1 MMPYSAPS
9 SAALMV
15 CRGGICHTTIASR
28 IDSASP
34 TSEAF
39 HALTRKTPRR
49 MNSVT
54 RGITATS
61 AERNSDPN
69 TGSRICWNMGLSFES
84 YHLWASLSHRVVPGF
99 YIVRQVDMY
108 VKCSRQTAAHRI
120 AGDKEDPMPKVA
132 AVSIIDAV
140 SEDLRRRVLSGEL
153 EPETPLA
160 EVEVA
165 DSYQVARP
173 TAKAAIENLVRER
186 LLERSAHKTA
196 RVVRLAP
203 EDARDIY
210 RARAI
215 IESEVLRRL
224 AADRRVPDAA
234 RVANAEIA
242 ALADASPR
250 EIVEPDMRFH
260 RSLVDALASART
272 SMVYDS
278 LASEVV
284 FCMSQV
290 QGASLLPT
298 STIVAEHDRLLE
310 LIAQGEGDA
319 AAAAPRRASR
329 SCAGAPG
336 RAPRRTARPRGIRPD
351 RALKR
356 RRHRRAPVS
365 TVRSP
370 ST

>member
-1 MMPYSAPS
+1 
-9 SAALMV
+9 
-15 CRGGICHTTIASR
+15 
-28 IDSASP
+28 
-34 TSEAF
+34 
-39 HALTRKTPRR
+39 
-49 MNSVT
+49 
-54 RGITATS
+54 
-61 AERNSDPN
+61 
-69 TGSRICWNMGLSFES
+69 
-84 YHLWASLSHRVVPGF
+84 
-99 YIVRQVDMY
+99 
-108 VKCSRQTAAHRI
+108 
-120 AGDKEDPMPKVA
+120 MPKVA

-160 EVEVA
+160 EIEVA

-196 RVVRLAP
+196 RVVRLTP

-210 RARAI
+210 RTRAI

-250 EIVEPDMRFH
+250 GIVEPDMRFH
-260 RSLVDALASART
+260 RSLVDALASVRT

-298 STIVAEHDRLLE
+298 STIVAEHERLLE

-319 AAAAPRRASR
+319 AATLLAVHL
-329 SCAGAPG
+329 G
-336 RAPRRTARPRGIRPD
+336 RARERLVERLGGRPGPE
-351 RALKR
+351 AS
-356 RRHRRAPVS
+356 APIEL
-365 TVRSP
+365 
-370 ST
+370 